1 MLKHLNDSQKH
12 PSRVVVV
19 GAGGFVGG
27 AVVSKL
33 RKLSI
38 PVLPITRKDI
48 DLLSDGALE
57 KLVNL
62 LQPDDVLVAASAMAP
77 CKNAEML
84 IKNLSIA
91 KVFTDALSLQPVAH
105 VINIGSDAVYADSD
119 KLLDECS
126 CTSPDSFH
134 GVMHLA
140 REVMFRNVI
149 KSPLCFLRPTLIY
162 GDADPHNGY
171 GPNQFRRKAGMG
183 EDIVL
188 FGEGEEQRDHVFI
201 EDVAEIIIQSIIWR
215 SIGIL
220 NVVTGE
226 ARSFRWIAEF
236 IASMAQKEIKVIS
249 TKRNGPMPHNGYR
262 AFDNK
267 ACRVA
272 FPEFQ
277 FSSLKEGLKRVGIN
291 TTQKN

>member
-1 MLKHLNDSQKH
+1 MLKHLNASPKN
-12 PSRVVVV
+12 PNRVVVV

-27 AVVSKL
+27 AIVSKL
-33 RKLSI
+33 RKLSV
-38 PVLPITRKDI
+38 PVLPIMRKDI
-48 DLLSDGALE
+48 NLLDDSAVE
-57 KLVNL
+57 KLVTL
-62 LQPDDVLVAASAMAP
+62 LRPDDVLVAASAIAP

-84 IKNLSIA
+84 IQNLSIA
-91 KVFTDALSLQPVAH
+91 KVFTDALSRQPVSH

-119 KLLDECS
+119 KLLDEYS

-171 GPNQFRRKAGMG
+171 GPNQFRRKVSAG
-183 EDIVL
+183 EDIIL

-201 EDVAEIIIQSIIWR
+201 DDVAEIVFQSILWR
-215 SIGIL
+215 SNGIL

-236 IASMAQKEIKVIS
+236 IVSMAQKEIKVIS

-262 AFDNK
+262 AFDSK

-277 FSSLKEGLKRVGIN
+277 FSSLKEGIKRVGIN